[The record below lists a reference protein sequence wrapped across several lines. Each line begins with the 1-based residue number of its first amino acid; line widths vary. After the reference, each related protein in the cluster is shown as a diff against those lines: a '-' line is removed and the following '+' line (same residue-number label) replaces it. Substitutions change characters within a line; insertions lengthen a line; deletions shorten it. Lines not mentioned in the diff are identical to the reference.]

1 MGRLFT
7 FWNYIRRHKYLVAI
21 LIFLL
26 IVGVVDENSLWV
38 RYDRQVE
45 IGNLRREIDKF
56 QALYDAETAQLEAGD
71 DLIKGAI
78 AAAGDDEICIAGLS
92 AGKIHGIAA
101 LFRHVNGTEITGPVK
116 HGDHVRK
123 ETPALPGAGVGI
135 DDQVELFHRVPPKGI
150 AMAAAAEEISPL
162 RLRLRSK

>member
-56 QALYDAETAQLEAGD
+56 QALYDAETAQLEALNND
-71 DLIKGAI
+71 PSAVERMARERYFMKRA
-78 AAAGDDEICIAGLS
+78 DEDV
-92 AGKIHGIAA
+92 
-101 LFRHVNGTEITGPVK
+101 FVF
-116 HGDHVRK
+116 
-123 ETPALPGAGVGI
+123 
-135 DDQVELFHRVPPKGI
+135 VESDSLATI
-150 AMAAAAEEISPL
+150 QN
-162 RLRLRSK
+162 

>member
-1 MGRLFT
+1 MRAAGGDRLSRPERLHRKTEAGGKVVGGTAGNIADGR
-7 FWNYIRRHKYLVAI
+7 
-21 LIFLL
+21 
-26 IVGVVDENSLWV
+26 GV
-38 RYDRQVE
+38 
-45 IGNLRREIDKF
+45 
-56 QALYDAETAQLEAGD
+56 TAQLETGD
-71 DLIKGAI
+71 HLIQGAVS
-78 AAAGDDEICIAGLS
+78 AAGDDEICIAGLS

>member
-1 MGRLFT
+1 MGRLLT

-56 QALYDAETAQLEAGD
+56 QALYDAETAQLEALNND
-71 DLIKGAI
+71 PSAVERMARERYFMKRA
-78 AAAGDDEICIAGLS
+78 DEDV
-92 AGKIHGIAA
+92 
-101 LFRHVNGTEITGPVK
+101 FVF
-116 HGDHVRK
+116 
-123 ETPALPGAGVGI
+123 
-135 DDQVELFHRVPPKGI
+135 VESDSLATI
-150 AMAAAAEEISPL
+150 QD
-162 RLRLRSK
+162 